1 MERMEGERWE
11 IIFNHIS
18 GLFKR
23 GEKIIFNYKYV
34 WFKSGGKIFY

>member
-1 MERMEGERWE
+1 MEGERWE

-18 GLFKR
+18 VLFKR

-34 WFKSGGKIFY
+34 WFKRGGEIFY